1 MESDVK
7 VGRTHPDWVA
17 LGNAESSYVHGIV
30 FALKHDKAKLR
41 DLETIFWEVSNPQHK
56 NYGKYLT
63 YEETNRLMSAPRE
76 HIDIV
81 QAYLDGFG
89 VTYTINPQQDMIT
102 ARVPVGTIEKMLN
115 TKLGMFERPKDHQRL
130 CRALQAYYLPAEVAS
145 AVDLVA
151 NLLDFPHW
159 FHPKKVDD
167 PAIIGSW
174 TDYCGAGCHGWI
186 VPQVMSQKYNI
197 MQTTPSPKNSFSVA
211 EFQGQHYDQPDIN
224 SFTSACGLPTAT
236 VVDKLTA
243 NTPTDC
249 TVGGCVEALLDIEY
263 IHSLGP
269 NTFPV
274 NDYWLSSYSL
284 IDWIN
289 ALLADPSATLV
300 NSVSYGNDEAQQTS
314 VAYMNQCN
322 SQFQA
327 AGVRGLSILFASGDQ
342 GVWGREGPSTG
353 QFNPDFP
360 AASPYITAVGG
371 TDFTGSQITSTE
383 TCCQD
388 SGGGFSN
395 TFARPSYQTT
405 AVQAYLSNPSASLP
419 NSALY
424 NATGRAY
431 PDLSATFGLAIPY
444 CINEAGRFVGV
455 AGTSASCPVSASV
468 MTHLNNIQLNANK
481 PALGFLNPWIYQTYQ
496 LHPDAFVDITSGRNT
511 AGMGGGFL
519 AIAGWD
525 PCSGVGT
532 PNQATLQTYLP

>member
-186 VPQVMSQKYNI
+186 VPQVMSQS
-197 MQTTPSPKNSFSVA
+197 TTLCKPHPVPRTVFLWPNSKVSITISP
-211 EFQGQHYDQPDIN
+211 I
-224 SFTSACGLPTAT
+224 
-236 VVDKLTA
+236 
-243 NTPTDC
+243 
-249 TVGGCVEALLDIEY
+249 
-263 IHSLGP
+263 
-269 NTFPV
+269 
-274 NDYWLSSYSL
+274 
-284 IDWIN
+284 
-289 ALLADPSATLV
+289 
-300 NSVSYGNDEAQQTS
+300 
-314 VAYMNQCN
+314 
-322 SQFQA
+322 
-327 AGVRGLSILFASGDQ
+327 SIL
-342 GVWGREGPSTG
+342 
-353 QFNPDFP
+353 
-360 AASPYITAVGG
+360 
-371 TDFTGSQITSTE
+371 SQAPVAFLLPPLLTS
-383 TCCQD
+383 
-388 SGGGFSN
+388 
-395 TFARPSYQTT
+395 
-405 AVQAYLSNPSASLP
+405 L
-419 NSALY
+419 
-424 NATGRAY
+424 
-431 PDLSATFGLAIPY
+431 
-444 CINEAGRFVGV
+444 
-455 AGTSASCPVSASV
+455 
-468 MTHLNNIQLNANK
+468 
-481 PALGFLNPWIYQTYQ
+481 
-496 LHPDAFVDITSGRNT
+496 
-511 AGMGGGFL
+511 
-519 AIAGWD
+519 
-525 PCSGVGT
+525 
-532 PNQATLQTYLP
+532 LQTPQPIAQLAAVSKLS